1 MVFALQADAEPVPVG
16 LDPGSLVSKQCR
28 AAVDVGHDQIWPT
41 IIVQIAVGQSSSRCG
56 SPEGRSRCLADIGE
70 CPLSL
75 PFDIVKQESR
85 LFDRRTLRVPK
96 YVPVDDNQ
104 VFPTIVVHIN
114 KSGTPADI
122 RARQSRKTARKRVVK
137 EDLLAE
143 VPIQAVQFRL
153 KVRYH

>member
-28 AAVDVGHDQIWPT
+28 AAVDVGHNQIWPT

-75 PFDIVKQESR
+75 PFDIVKQK
-85 LFDRRTLRVPK
+85 RRVLDCRALRVPE
-96 YVPVDDNQ
+96 YVGGDYEQ
-104 VFPTIVVHIN
+104 
-114 KSGTPADI
+114 
-122 RARQSRKTARKRVVK
+122 
-137 EDLLAE
+137 L
-143 VPIQAVQFRL
+143 
-153 KVRYH
+153 